1 MKVNYTKTSAA
12 GLWILAMCAIGVALG
27 TNSVIGWTVLTGL
40 AVLPPLVVQRLW
52 KDDPSLS
59 ESIHEVLR

>member
-1 MKVNYTKTSAA
+1 MKVNYTKIAA
-12 GLWILAMCAIGVALG
+12 AALWILAMFAIAVTLG
-27 TNSVIGWTVLTGL
+27 TSSVIGWTVLAGL
-40 AVLPPLVVQRLW
+40 ALLPPLVVQRLW

>member
-1 MKVNYTKTSAA
+1 MKVDYTKIAAAAIWVLAVCAA
-12 GLWILAMCAIGVALG
+12 GVTCG
-27 TNSVIGWTVLTGL
+27 TSSLIGWTVLAGL
-40 AVLPPLVVQRLW
+40 ALLPPLIVQGLW